1 MVEILENE
9 TFSSF
14 LKEHVQLS
22 QLLIGWYN
30 PVPVADWL
38 VRIELVNLEAYWIK
52 LMTNNVLGQKLLF
65 HTEKIIVAASLS
77 K

>member
-14 LKEHVQLS
+14 FKERVQLS

-30 PVPVADWL
+30 PVPVVDWL
-38 VRIELVNLEAYWIK
+38 VVIELVNLEAYCIK
-52 LMTNNVLGQKLLF
+52 TNSQ
-65 HTEKIIVAASLS
+65 
-77 K
+77 